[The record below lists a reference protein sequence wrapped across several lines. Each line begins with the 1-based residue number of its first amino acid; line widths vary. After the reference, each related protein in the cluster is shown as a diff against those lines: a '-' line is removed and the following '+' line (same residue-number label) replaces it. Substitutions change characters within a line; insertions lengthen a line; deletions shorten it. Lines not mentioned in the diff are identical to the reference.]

1 MNTFCDIIAII
12 KKRSDRMIEKIN
24 EASLYIKNKLPFI
37 PEMGIVLGSGLG
49 PLATLVKNPI
59 EIDYKDIPHF
69 PTPTIASHAGKLVI
83 GTIKG
88 KKVIILNG
96 RFHYYEGHDIFT
108 NTLPVRVFKKLGIN
122 TLIVTNACGGL
133 HDNMEPGTISII
145 EDHISLFAPSPLR
158 GPNLDEFGPRFK
170 DMSEVYDPKLK
181 QLAFNVA
188 KKLDIPI
195 TSGVYCFCQG
205 PMFETPAEIRLL
217 KQLGV
222 GMVGMSTVPE
232 AIVARHSDMRTLG
245 ISLVTNK
252 AAGLSASLL
261 SHEEV
266 MEAAN
271 LAEKNMVSLVSN
283 IIEEMEI

>member
-1 MNTFCDIIAII
+1 MDKNKKGEKI
-12 KKRSDRMIEKIN
+12 KMINKIN
-24 EASLYIKNKLPFI
+24 EAASYIQEHLPFT
-37 PEMGIVLGSGLG
+37 PEIAIILGSGLG
-49 PLATLVKNPI
+49 PLANTVEDPI
-59 EIDYKDIPHF
+59 ILDYQNIPHF

-96 RFHYYEGHDIFT
+96 RFHYYEGHDIYT
-108 NTLPVRVFKKLGIN
+108 NTLPVRVFRKLGVE
-122 TLIVTNACGGL
+122 TLIVTNASGGL
-133 HDNMEPGTISII
+133 LDDMVPGTISII
-145 EDHISLFAPSPLR
+145 EDHISFFAPSPLR

-170 DMSEVYDPKLK
+170 DMSEVYDK
-181 QLAFNVA
+181 QYQALAKKVA
-188 KKLDIPI
+188 KELNIPV

-205 PMFETPAEIRLL
+205 PMFETPAEIRML
-217 KQLGV
+217 KMCGV

-232 AIVARHSDMRTLG
+232 TIVARHSGMRTLG

-252 AAGLSASLL
+252 AAGLSDNQL

-271 LAEKNMVSLVSN
+271 HAEKNMVALVTH
-283 IIEEMEI
+283 IIEQMEL